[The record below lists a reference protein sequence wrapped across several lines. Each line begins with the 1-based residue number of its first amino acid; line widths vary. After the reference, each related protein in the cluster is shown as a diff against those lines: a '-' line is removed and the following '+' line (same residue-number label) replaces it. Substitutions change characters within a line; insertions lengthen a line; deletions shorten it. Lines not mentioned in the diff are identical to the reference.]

1 MIFKKVVETSL
12 YSSDL
17 EAMKEFYV
25 EKLGLEFVSEQV
37 GRHVL
42 LKTQKNML
50 LLFNPEV
57 TRIEKHTIHGA
68 ITPPSMVHIALEIED
83 DDYDNATQLLA
94 MKNIEIEKM
103 VTWGND
109 LKSRSIY
116 FRDPAG
122 NLIELITKNHWP
134 ILD

>member
-116 FRDPAG
+116 FRDSAG

>member
-1 MIFKKVVETSL
+1 
-12 YSSDL
+12 
-17 EAMKEFYV
+17 
-25 EKLGLEFVSEQV
+25 
-37 GRHVL
+37 
-42 LKTQKNML
+42 
-50 LLFNPEV
+50 
-57 TRIEKHTIHGA
+57 
-68 ITPPSMVHIALEIED
+68 
-83 DDYDNATQLLA
+83 

>member
-103 VTWGND
+103 VTWGSD

-122 NLIELITKNHWP
+122 NLLKLITKNHWP